1 MSTPVWVLD
10 TGAILAYAH
19 GVEAV
24 GRVIADAADSGTT
37 VAVPVT
43 CLLEAYSLLDY
54 DEFGPLGVL
63 QSLPAVQLMHAG
75 TDLGDL
81 PFIGGQARRAK
92 RLGAGHATYVAIT
105 AQAGV
110 LTSRADQIR
119 AVLPEDWPIIEV

>member
-1 MSTPVWVLD
+1 VSTPTWVLD

-24 GRVIADAADSGTT
+24 GRVIADAADTGTT

-43 CLLEAYSLLDY
+43 CLIEAYSLLIH
-54 DEFGPLGVL
+54 DEFGPLDVL
-63 QSLPAVQLMHAG
+63 RGLPVVHIVHAG
-75 TDLGDL
+75 TDPDDV

-92 RLGAGHATYVAIT
+92 RLGAGHATYVAMT
-105 AQAGV
+105 SRAGV

-119 AVLPEDWPIIEV
+119 AVLTDDWPVIEV